1 MNFSR
6 KTLSKVIS
14 PERGWGKLIGAM
26 NRPQLKLAT
35 LLCACALL
43 LACAGEPPTR
53 DAPAGRAVD
62 FSGSW
67 EMDYG
72 QSETVVQR
80 YQEVMN
86 KLQREAQQRARQ
98 GGNQPAIGVYAV
110 GSGADLYALARMAEI
125 ITETQLLEIS
135 QEESEITV
143 KREGN
148 FALHCEFYP
157 GQLHRVE
164 TPLGNEICGW
174 DGHQL
179 VFRIALPEGLGIQHR
194 LTLDSRGER
203 LQIATTVTSSQSPYP
218 FTVDKVYRRY
228 DPTAEGITCR
238 QTLSRGR
245 VCTTEKAP

>member
-1 MNFSR
+1 MNHP
-6 KTLSKVIS
+6 LSKI
-14 PERGWGKLIGAM
+14 A
-26 NRPQLKLAT
+26 
-35 LLCACALL
+35 ALL
-43 LACAGEPPTR
+43 LACALLPACATEPPTR
-53 DAPAGRAVD
+53 DAQRDNTVN

-67 EMDYG
+67 EADYS

-80 YQEVMN
+80 YQAMMN
-86 KLQREAQQRARQ
+86 QLQREAERRARQ
-98 GGNQPAIGVYAV
+98 GGNQPGGAVYAV

-135 QEESEITV
+135 QEEHEITV

-157 GQLHRVE
+157 GQEHREE
-164 TPLGNEICGW
+164 TPLGDELCGW

-179 VFRIALPEGLGIQHR
+179 VFMMALPEGLGIQHR

-203 LQIATTVTSSQSPYP
+203 LQIATTVTSSRTPYP
-218 FTVDKVYRRY
+218 FTVDKVYRRF
-228 DPTAEGITCR
+228 DPTADGITCR

-245 VCTTEKAP
+245 VCTTETTP